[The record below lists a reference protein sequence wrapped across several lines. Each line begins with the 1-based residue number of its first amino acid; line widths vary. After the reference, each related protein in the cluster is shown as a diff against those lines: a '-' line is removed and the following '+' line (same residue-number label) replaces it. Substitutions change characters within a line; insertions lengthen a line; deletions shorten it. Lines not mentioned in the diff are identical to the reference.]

1 MRIELVKGVNLN
13 IIPSKQFK
21 TTRIFISFIK
31 NIESKKELAE
41 RALLANYL
49 EMCSQNYPTQIDIA
63 RKLSQ
68 MYGASFGSS
77 VDRRGNY
84 QLINFSID
92 YIEGKYLV
100 GNEDLFSEV
109 IEFLKEIIFNPLK
122 VGENKNFD
130 EETFTRQKNNTIT
143 YLKSIK
149 EDKQAYATAKLRKLY
164 FDNEIQQVPSFGESE
179 DVEKL
184 TISDLMDAYQKM
196 LNTDRVEIMISGDVN
211 TDEVINKFSVLPFK
225 ARNISRVSMSYTQEI
240 KQEIKQ
246 EIVTQIDEEPLS
258 QSKFDMAFRLPVVY
272 RGDLHYAALVFN
284 SLFGGSALSLLFTV
298 VREKMSMA
306 YYANSNFD
314 PFRQLLVVQTGISYA
329 NKDKVQ
335 ELILEQLE
343 RLKKG
348 DFEDELLEQNKN
360 NLISSYISRLDSQTS
375 ALLRAQSA
383 ALTGINVTI
392 EEWLDNLQSV
402 TKDDVMKVAKMVE
415 LQATYML
422 GTN

>member
-21 TTRIFISFIK
+21 TTRIFISFVK

-92 YIEGKYLV
+92 YIESKYLA
-100 GNEDLFSEV
+100 GNEDLLSEV
-109 IEFLKEIIFNPLK
+109 IEFLKEIIFNPLR

-149 EDKQAYATAKLRKLY
+149 EDKQAYAAAKLRKLY

-184 TISDLMDAYQKM
+184 TISDVMDAYQKM

-211 TDEVINKFSVLPFK
+211 TDEVVNKFSVLPFK
-225 ARNISRVSMSYTQEI
+225 ARNISRVSMSYT
-240 KQEIKQ
+240 QEIKQ

-383 ALTGINVTI
+383 ALTGIDVTI

>member
-1 MRIELVKGVNLN
+1 MRIELVKGGNLN

-31 NIESKKELAE
+31 SIESKKELAE

-92 YIEGKYLV
+92 YIESKYLV
-100 GNEDLFSEV
+100 GNEDLLSGV

-143 YLKSIK
+143 YLNSIK
-149 EDKQAYATAKLRKLY
+149 EDKQAYAAAKLRKLY
-164 FDNEIQQVPSFGESE
+164 FNNEIQQVPSFGESE

-211 TDEVINKFSVLPFK
+211 TDEVVNKFSVLPFK
-225 ARNISRVSMSYTQEI
+225 ARDISQTSMSYT
-240 KQEIKQ
+240 QEIKQ

-383 ALTGINVTI
+383 ALTGINVTV

>member
-92 YIEGKYLV
+92 YIESKYLA
-100 GNEDLFSEV
+100 GNEDLLSEV
-109 IEFLKEIIFNPLK
+109 IEFLKEIIFNPLR

-149 EDKQAYATAKLRKLY
+149 EDKQAYAAAKLRKLY

-179 DVEKL
+179 DVKKL
-184 TISDLMDAYQKM
+184 TISDVMDAYQKM
-196 LNTDRVEIMISGDVN
+196 LNTDRVEVMISGDVN
-211 TDEVINKFSVLPFK
+211 TDEVVNKFSVLPFK
-225 ARNISRVSMSYTQEI
+225 VRNISRASMSYT
-240 KQEIKQ
+240 QEIKQ

-306 YYANSNFD
+306 YYSNSNFD
-314 PFRQLLVVQTGISYA
+314 PFRQLLVVQTGISYT

-343 RLKKG
+343 RLRKG

-383 ALTGINVTI
+383 ALTGINVTV

>member
-49 EMCSQNYPTQIDIA
+49 EMCSQNYPTQIDIDIA

-240 KQEIKQ
+240 KQEI
-246 EIVTQIDEEPLS
+246 VTQIDEEPLS

>member
-41 RALLANYL
+41 RVLLANYL

-211 TDEVINKFSVLPFK
+211 TDEVVNKFSVLPFK
-225 ARNISRVSMSYTQEI
+225 ARNISRVSMSYT
-240 KQEIKQ
+240 QEIKQ

>member
-21 TTRIFISFIK
+21 TTRIFISFVK

-92 YIEGKYLV
+92 YIESKYLA
-100 GNEDLFSEV
+100 GNEDLLSEV
-109 IEFLKEIIFNPLK
+109 IEFLKEIIFNPLR

-184 TISDLMDAYQKM
+184 TISDVMDAYQKM
-196 LNTDRVEIMISGDVN
+196 LNTDRVEVMISGDVN
-211 TDEVINKFSVLPFK
+211 TDEVVNKFSVLPFK
-225 ARNISRVSMSYTQEI
+225 VRNISRASMSYT
-240 KQEIKQ
+240 QEIKQ

-314 PFRQLLVVQTGISYA
+314 PFRQLLVVQTGISYT

-343 RLKKG
+343 RLRKG

-383 ALTGINVTI
+383 ALTGINVTV

>member
-100 GNEDLFSEV
+100 GNEDLLSEV

-211 TDEVINKFSVLPFK
+211 TDEVVNKFSVLPFK
-225 ARNISRVSMSYTQEI
+225 ARNISRVSMSYT
-240 KQEIKQ
+240 QEIKQ

-329 NKDKVQ
+329 NKDKAQ

-383 ALTGINVTI
+383 ALTGINVTV

>member
-92 YIEGKYLV
+92 YIESKYLA
-100 GNEDLFSEV
+100 GNEDLLSEV
-109 IEFLKEIIFNPLK
+109 IEFLKEIIFNPLR

-149 EDKQAYATAKLRKLY
+149 EDKQAYAAAKLRKLY
-164 FDNEIQQVPSFGESE
+164 FDNEIQQVSSFGESE

-184 TISDLMDAYQKM
+184 TISDVMDAYQKM
-196 LNTDRVEIMISGDVN
+196 LNTDRVEVMISGDVN
-211 TDEVINKFSVLPFK
+211 TDEVVNKFSVLPFK
-225 ARNISRVSMSYTQEI
+225 VRNISRASMSYT
-240 KQEIKQ
+240 QEIKQ

-314 PFRQLLVVQTGISYA
+314 PFRQLLVVQTGISYT

-343 RLKKG
+343 RLRKG

-375 ALLRAQSA
+375 VLLRAQSA
-383 ALTGINVTI
+383 ALTGINVTV
-392 EEWLDNLQSV
+392 EEWLDNLQIV
-402 TKDDVMKVAKMVE
+402 TKVDVMKVAKMVE

>member
-240 KQEIKQ
+240 KQEI
-246 EIVTQIDEEPLS
+246 VTQIDEEPLS

-298 VREKMSMA
+298 VREKISMA

>member
-149 EDKQAYATAKLRKLY
+149 EDKQAYATAKLRKLH

-225 ARNISRVSMSYTQEI
+225 ARNISRVSMSYT
-240 KQEIKQ
+240 QEIKQ

>member
-21 TTRIFISFIK
+21 TTRIFISFVK

-100 GNEDLFSEV
+100 GNEDLLSEV

-211 TDEVINKFSVLPFK
+211 TDEVVNKFSVLPFK
-225 ARNISRVSMSYTQEI
+225 ARNISRVSMSYT
-240 KQEIKQ
+240 QEIKQ

-314 PFRQLLVVQTGISYA
+314 PFRQLLVVQTGISYT

-343 RLKKG
+343 RLRKG

-383 ALTGINVTI
+383 ALTGINVTV

>member
-100 GNEDLFSEV
+100 GNEDLLSEV
-109 IEFLKEIIFNPLK
+109 IEFLKEIIFNPLR

-149 EDKQAYATAKLRKLY
+149 EDKQAYAAAKLRKLY

-184 TISDLMDAYQKM
+184 TISDVMDAYQKM

-211 TDEVINKFSVLPFK
+211 TDEVVNKFSVLPFK
-225 ARNISRVSMSYTQEI
+225 VRNISRASMSYT
-240 KQEIKQ
+240 QEIKQ

-314 PFRQLLVVQTGISYA
+314 PFRQLLVVQTGISYT

-343 RLKKG
+343 RLRKG

-383 ALTGINVTI
+383 ALIGINVTV

>member
-1 MRIELVKGVNLN
+1 MRIELVKSVNLN

-31 NIESKKELAE
+31 SIESKKELAE

-92 YIEGKYLV
+92 YIESKYLV
-100 GNEDLFSEV
+100 GNEDLLSGV

-143 YLKSIK
+143 YLNSIK
-149 EDKQAYATAKLRKLY
+149 EDKQAYAAAKLRKLY
-164 FDNEIQQVPSFGESE
+164 FNNEIQQVPSFGESE

-211 TDEVINKFSVLPFK
+211 TDEVVNKFSVLPFK
-225 ARNISRVSMSYTQEI
+225 ARDISQTSMSYT
-240 KQEIKQ
+240 QEIKQ

-298 VREKMSMA
+298 VREKISMA

-383 ALTGINVTI
+383 ALTGINVTV

>member
-100 GNEDLFSEV
+100 GNEDLLLEV

-211 TDEVINKFSVLPFK
+211 TDEVVNKFSVLPFK
-225 ARNISRVSMSYTQEI
+225 ARNISRVSMSYT
-240 KQEIKQ
+240 QEIKQ

-383 ALTGINVTI
+383 ALTGINVTV

>member
-21 TTRIFISFIK
+21 TTRIFISFVK

-100 GNEDLFSEV
+100 GNEDLLSEV

-211 TDEVINKFSVLPFK
+211 TDEVVNKFSVLPFK
-225 ARNISRVSMSYTQEI
+225 ARNISRVSMSYT
-240 KQEIKQ
+240 QEIKQ

-314 PFRQLLVVQTGISYA
+314 PFRQLLVVQTGISYT

-343 RLKKG
+343 RLRKG
-348 DFEDELLEQNKN
+348 DFEDEMLEQNKN

-383 ALTGINVTI
+383 ALTGINVTV

>member
-92 YIEGKYLV
+92 YIESKYLA
-100 GNEDLFSEV
+100 GNEDLLSEV
-109 IEFLKEIIFNPLK
+109 IEFLKEIIFNPLR

-184 TISDLMDAYQKM
+184 TISDVMDAYQKM
-196 LNTDRVEIMISGDVN
+196 LNTDRVEVMISGDVN
-211 TDEVINKFSVLPFK
+211 TDEVVNKFSVLPFK
-225 ARNISRVSMSYTQEI
+225 VRNISRASMSYT
-240 KQEIKQ
+240 QEIKQ
-246 EIVTQIDEEPLS
+246 EIVTQIDEELLS

-314 PFRQLLVVQTGISYA
+314 PFRQLLVVQTGISYT

-343 RLKKG
+343 RLRKG

-360 NLISSYISRLDSQTS
+360 NLINSYISRLDSQTS

-383 ALTGINVTI
+383 ALTGINVTV

>member
-31 NIESKKELAE
+31 NIELKKELAE

-92 YIEGKYLV
+92 YIESKYLA
-100 GNEDLFSEV
+100 GNEDLLSEV
-109 IEFLKEIIFNPLK
+109 IEFLKEIIFNPLR

-149 EDKQAYATAKLRKLY
+149 EDKQAYAAAKLRKLY

-184 TISDLMDAYQKM
+184 TISDVMDAYQKM
-196 LNTDRVEIMISGDVN
+196 LNTDRVEVMISGDVN
-211 TDEVINKFSVLPFK
+211 TDEVVNKFSVLPFK
-225 ARNISRVSMSYTQEI
+225 VRNVSRASMSYT
-240 KQEIKQ
+240 QEIKQ

-284 SLFGGSALSLLFTV
+284 SLFGGSTLSLLFTV

-314 PFRQLLVVQTGISYA
+314 PFRQLLVVQTGISYT

-343 RLKKG
+343 RLRKG

-383 ALTGINVTI
+383 ALTGINVTV

>member
-211 TDEVINKFSVLPFK
+211 TDEVVNKFSVLPFK
-225 ARNISRVSMSYTQEI
+225 ARNISRVSMSYT
-240 KQEIKQ
+240 QEIKQ

-306 YYANSNFD
+306 YYANNNFD

>member
-100 GNEDLFSEV
+100 GNEDLLSEV

-211 TDEVINKFSVLPFK
+211 TDEVVNKFSVLPFK
-225 ARNISRVSMSYTQEI
+225 ARNISRVSMSYT
-240 KQEIKQ
+240 QEIKQ

>member
-1 MRIELVKGVNLN
+1 MRIELVKGVKLN

-211 TDEVINKFSVLPFK
+211 TDEVVNKFSVLPFK
-225 ARNISRVSMSYTQEI
+225 ARNISRVSMSYT
-240 KQEIKQ
+240 QEIKQ

>member
-92 YIEGKYLV
+92 YIESKYLA
-100 GNEDLFSEV
+100 GNEDLLSEV
-109 IEFLKEIIFNPLK
+109 IEFLKEIIFNPLR

-149 EDKQAYATAKLRKLY
+149 EDKQAYAAAKLRKLY

-196 LNTDRVEIMISGDVN
+196 LNTDRVEVMISGDVN
-211 TDEVINKFSVLPFK
+211 TDEVVNKFSVLPFK
-225 ARNISRVSMSYTQEI
+225 VRNISRASMSYT
-240 KQEIKQ
+240 QEIKQ

-314 PFRQLLVVQTGISYA
+314 PFRQLLVVQTGISYT

-343 RLKKG
+343 RLRKG

-375 ALLRAQSA
+375 VLLRAQSA
-383 ALTGINVTI
+383 ALTGINVTV

>member
-92 YIEGKYLV
+92 YIESKYLA
-100 GNEDLFSEV
+100 GNEDLLSEV
-109 IEFLKEIIFNPLK
+109 IEFLKEIIFNPLR

-130 EETFTRQKNNTIT
+130 EETFTRQKYNTIT

-149 EDKQAYATAKLRKLY
+149 EDKQAYAAAKLRKLY

-184 TISDLMDAYQKM
+184 TISDVMDAYQKM
-196 LNTDRVEIMISGDVN
+196 LNTDRVEVMISGDVN
-211 TDEVINKFSVLPFK
+211 TDEVVNKFSVLPFK
-225 ARNISRVSMSYTQEI
+225 VRNISRASMSYT
-240 KQEIKQ
+240 QEIKQ

-314 PFRQLLVVQTGISYA
+314 PFRQLLVVQTGISYT

-343 RLKKG
+343 RLRKG

-375 ALLRAQSA
+375 ALLREQSA
-383 ALTGINVTI
+383 ALTGINVTV

>member
-211 TDEVINKFSVLPFK
+211 TDEVVNKFSVLPFK
-225 ARNISRVSMSYTQEI
+225 ARNISRVSMSYT
-240 KQEIKQ
+240 QEIKQ

-422 GTN
+422 GIN

>member
-31 NIESKKELAE
+31 NIELKKELAE

-92 YIEGKYLV
+92 YIESKYLA
-100 GNEDLFSEV
+100 GNEDLLSEV
-109 IEFLKEIIFNPLK
+109 IEFLKEIIFNPLR

-149 EDKQAYATAKLRKLY
+149 EDKQAYAAAKLRKLY

-184 TISDLMDAYQKM
+184 TISDVMDAYQKM
-196 LNTDRVEIMISGDVN
+196 LNTDRVEVMISGDVN
-211 TDEVINKFSVLPFK
+211 TDEVVNKFSVLPFK
-225 ARNISRVSMSYTQEI
+225 VRNISRASMSYT
-240 KQEIKQ
+240 QEIKQ

-314 PFRQLLVVQTGISYA
+314 PFRQLLVVQTGISYT

-343 RLKKG
+343 RLRKG

>member
-92 YIEGKYLV
+92 YIESKYLA
-100 GNEDLFSEV
+100 GNEDLLSEV
-109 IEFLKEIIFNPLK
+109 IEFLKEIIFNPLR

-149 EDKQAYATAKLRKLY
+149 EDKQAYAAAKLRKLY

-184 TISDLMDAYQKM
+184 TISDVMDAYQKM
-196 LNTDRVEIMISGDVN
+196 LNTDRVEVMISGDVN
-211 TDEVINKFSVLPFK
+211 TDEVVNKFSVLPFK
-225 ARNISRVSMSYTQEI
+225 VRNISRASMSYT
-240 KQEIKQ
+240 QEIKQ

-314 PFRQLLVVQTGISYA
+314 PFRQLLVVQTGISYT

-343 RLKKG
+343 RLRKG

-383 ALTGINVTI
+383 ALTGINVTV
-392 EEWLDNLQSV
+392 EAWLDNLQSV

>member
-211 TDEVINKFSVLPFK
+211 TDEVVNKFSVLPFK

-240 KQEIKQ
+240 KQEI
-246 EIVTQIDEEPLS
+246 VTQIDEEPLS
-258 QSKFDMAFRLPVVY
+258 QSKFDMVFRLPVVY

>member
-21 TTRIFISFIK
+21 TTRIFISFVK

-92 YIEGKYLV
+92 YIESKYLA
-100 GNEDLFSEV
+100 GNEDLLSEV
-109 IEFLKEIIFNPLK
+109 IEFLKEIIFNPLR

-149 EDKQAYATAKLRKLY
+149 EDKQAYAAAKLRKLY

-184 TISDLMDAYQKM
+184 TISDVMDAYQKM
-196 LNTDRVEIMISGDVN
+196 LNTDRVEVMISGDVN
-211 TDEVINKFSVLPFK
+211 TDEVVNKFSVLPFK
-225 ARNISRVSMSYTQEI
+225 VRNISRASMSYT
-240 KQEIKQ
+240 QEIKQ

-284 SLFGGSALSLLFTV
+284 SLFGGSTLSLLFTV

-314 PFRQLLVVQTGISYA
+314 PFRQLLVVQTGISYT

-343 RLKKG
+343 RLRKG

-360 NLISSYISRLDSQTS
+360 NLISSYIYRLDSQTS

-383 ALTGINVTI
+383 ALTGINVTV

>member
-211 TDEVINKFSVLPFK
+211 TDEVVNKFSVLPFK
-225 ARNISRVSMSYTQEI
+225 ARNISRVSMSYT
-240 KQEIKQ
+240 QEIKQ

-402 TKDDVMKVAKMVE
+402 TKDDVMKVAKIVE

>member
-149 EDKQAYATAKLRKLY
+149 EGKQAYATAKLRKLY

-211 TDEVINKFSVLPFK
+211 TDEVVNKFSVLPFK
-225 ARNISRVSMSYTQEI
+225 ARNISRVSMSYT
-240 KQEIKQ
+240 QEIKQ

>member
-31 NIESKKELAE
+31 SIESKKELAE

-92 YIEGKYLV
+92 YIESKYLV
-100 GNEDLFSEV
+100 GNEDLLSGV

-143 YLKSIK
+143 YLNSIK
-149 EDKQAYATAKLRKLY
+149 EDKQAYAAAKLRKLY
-164 FDNEIQQVPSFGESE
+164 FNNEIQQVPSFGESE

-211 TDEVINKFSVLPFK
+211 TDEVVNKFSVLPFK
-225 ARNISRVSMSYTQEI
+225 ARDISQTSMSYTQEI
-240 KQEIKQ
+240 KQEI
-246 EIVTQIDEEPLS
+246 VTQIGEEPLS

-383 ALTGINVTI
+383 ALTGINVTV

>member
-100 GNEDLFSEV
+100 GNEDLLSEV

-130 EETFTRQKNNTIT
+130 EETFIRQKNNTIT

-149 EDKQAYATAKLRKLY
+149 EDKQAYAAAKLRKLY

-211 TDEVINKFSVLPFK
+211 TDEVVNKFSVLPFK
-225 ARNISRVSMSYTQEI
+225 ARNISRVSMSYT
-240 KQEIKQ
+240 QEIKQ

-343 RLKKG
+343 RLRKG

-383 ALTGINVTI
+383 ALTGINVTV

>member
-100 GNEDLFSEV
+100 GNEDLLSEV

-122 VGENKNFD
+122 VGGNKNFD

-211 TDEVINKFSVLPFK
+211 TDEVVNKFSVLPFK
-225 ARNISRVSMSYTQEI
+225 ARNISRVSMSYT
-240 KQEIKQ
+240 QEIKQ

>member
-77 VDRRGNY
+77 VDRRENY

-211 TDEVINKFSVLPFK
+211 TDEVVNKFSVLPFK
-225 ARNISRVSMSYTQEI
+225 ARNISRVSMSYT
-240 KQEIKQ
+240 QEIKQ

>member
-100 GNEDLFSEV
+100 GNEDLLSEV

-130 EETFTRQKNNTIT
+130 EETFIRQKNNTIT

-149 EDKQAYATAKLRKLY
+149 EDKQAYAAAKLRKLY

-196 LNTDRVEIMISGDVN
+196 LNTDRVEVMISGDVN
-211 TDEVINKFSVLPFK
+211 TDEVVNKFSVLPFK
-225 ARNISRVSMSYTQEI
+225 VRNISRASMSYT
-240 KQEIKQ
+240 QEIKQ

-314 PFRQLLVVQTGISYA
+314 PFRQLLVVQTGISYT

-343 RLKKG
+343 RLRKG

-383 ALTGINVTI
+383 ALTGINVTV

>member
-143 YLKSIK
+143 YLNSIK

-196 LNTDRVEIMISGDVN
+196 LNTDRVEIMISGDFN
-211 TDEVINKFSVLPFK
+211 TDEVVNKFSVLSFK
-225 ARNISRVSMSYTQEI
+225 ARNISRASMSYT
-240 KQEIKQ
+240 QEIKQ

-314 PFRQLLVVQTGISYA
+314 PFRQLLVVQTGISYT

-343 RLKKG
+343 RLRKG
-348 DFEDELLEQNKN
+348 NFEDELLEQNKN

-383 ALTGINVTI
+383 ALTGINVTV

>member
-100 GNEDLFSEV
+100 GNEDLLSEV

-143 YLKSIK
+143 YLNSIK

-196 LNTDRVEIMISGDVN
+196 LNTDRVEIMISGDFN
-211 TDEVINKFSVLPFK
+211 TDEVVNKFSVLSFK
-225 ARNISRVSMSYTQEI
+225 ARNISRASMSYT
-240 KQEIKQ
+240 QEIKQ

-314 PFRQLLVVQTGISYA
+314 PFRQLLVVQTGISYT

-343 RLKKG
+343 RLRKG

-383 ALTGINVTI
+383 ALTGINVTV

>member
-31 NIESKKELAE
+31 SIESKKELAE

-92 YIEGKYLV
+92 YIESKYLV
-100 GNEDLFSEV
+100 GNEDLLSGV

-143 YLKSIK
+143 YLNSIK
-149 EDKQAYATAKLRKLY
+149 EDKQAYAAAKLRKLY
-164 FDNEIQQVPSFGESE
+164 FNNEIQQVPSFGKSE

-211 TDEVINKFSVLPFK
+211 TDEVVNKFSVLPFK
-225 ARNISRVSMSYTQEI
+225 ARDISQTSMSYT
-240 KQEIKQ
+240 QEIKQ

-383 ALTGINVTI
+383 ALTGINVTV

>member
-21 TTRIFISFIK
+21 TTRIFILFVK

-92 YIEGKYLV
+92 YIESKYLA
-100 GNEDLFSEV
+100 GNEDLLSEV
-109 IEFLKEIIFNPLK
+109 IEFLKEIIFNPLR

-149 EDKQAYATAKLRKLY
+149 EDKQAYAAAKLRKLY

-184 TISDLMDAYQKM
+184 TISDVMDAYQKM
-196 LNTDRVEIMISGDVN
+196 LNTDRVEVMISGDVN
-211 TDEVINKFSVLPFK
+211 TDEVVNKFSVLPFK
-225 ARNISRVSMSYTQEI
+225 VRNISRASMSYT
-240 KQEIKQ
+240 QEIKQ

-314 PFRQLLVVQTGISYA
+314 PFRQLLVVQTGISYT

-343 RLKKG
+343 RLRKG

-383 ALTGINVTI
+383 ALTGINVTV

>member
-1 MRIELVKGVNLN
+1 M
-13 IIPSKQFK
+13 
-21 TTRIFISFIK
+21 
-31 NIESKKELAE
+31 
-41 RALLANYL
+41 
-49 EMCSQNYPTQIDIA
+49 
-63 RKLSQ
+63 
-68 MYGASFGSS
+68 
-77 VDRRGNY
+77 
-84 QLINFSID
+84 
-92 YIEGKYLV
+92 
-100 GNEDLFSEV
+100 
-109 IEFLKEIIFNPLK
+109 
-122 VGENKNFD
+122 
-130 EETFTRQKNNTIT
+130 
-143 YLKSIK
+143 
-149 EDKQAYATAKLRKLY
+149 
-164 FDNEIQQVPSFGESE
+164 
-179 DVEKL
+179 
-184 TISDLMDAYQKM
+184 
-196 LNTDRVEIMISGDVN
+196 
-211 TDEVINKFSVLPFK
+211 
-225 ARNISRVSMSYTQEI
+225 
-240 KQEIKQ
+240 
-246 EIVTQIDEEPLS
+246 DEEPLS

>member
-92 YIEGKYLV
+92 YIESKYLA
-100 GNEDLFSEV
+100 GNEDLLSEV
-109 IEFLKEIIFNPLK
+109 IEFLKEIIFNPLR

-149 EDKQAYATAKLRKLY
+149 EDKQAYAAAKLRKLY

-184 TISDLMDAYQKM
+184 TISDVMDAYQKM
-196 LNTDRVEIMISGDVN
+196 LNTDRVEVMISGNVN
-211 TDEVINKFSVLPFK
+211 TDEVVNKFSVLPFK
-225 ARNISRVSMSYTQEI
+225 VRNISRASMSYT
-240 KQEIKQ
+240 QEIKQ

-314 PFRQLLVVQTGISYA
+314 PFRQLLVVQTGISYT

-343 RLKKG
+343 RLRKG

-383 ALTGINVTI
+383 ALTGINVTV